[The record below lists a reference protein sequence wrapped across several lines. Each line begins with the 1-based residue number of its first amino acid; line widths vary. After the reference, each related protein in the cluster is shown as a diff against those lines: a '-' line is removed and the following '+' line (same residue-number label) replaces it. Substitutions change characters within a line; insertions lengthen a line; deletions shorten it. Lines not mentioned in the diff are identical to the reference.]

1 MELNEKVNF
10 LDTKFSLDNFKK
22 QKISILTNPT
32 TFTGFDRIGSGKDVV
47 LKEYYDTQD
56 FFFQDRGITININST
71 KGKKTSELV
80 VRWDTGRERIR
91 FLSNIPDTFT
101 KEIPNKASIHSYSEF
116 IAQSISELVPN
127 GLNVDIQQMSKSL
140 IKVFS
145 VRKNREYYK
154 YINISGLKLK
164 LSFSKTE
171 FFTNLNRKKENVL
184 MLEITTDD
192 TNKQMEYDVFTKK
205 LTFNNPTLIKLK
217 NSDMQ
222 LGRDYLFPK
231 KIENAENK

>member
-1 MELNEKVNF
+1 
-10 LDTKFSLDNFKK
+10 
-22 QKISILTNPT
+22 
-32 TFTGFDRIGSGKDVV
+32 
-47 LKEYYDTQD
+47 
-56 FFFQDRGITININST
+56 
-71 KGKKTSELV
+71 
-80 VRWDTGRERIR
+80 
-91 FLSNIPDTFT
+91 
-101 KEIPNKASIHSYSEF
+101 
-116 IAQSISELVPN
+116 
-127 GLNVDIQQMSKSL
+127 MSKSL

-154 YINISGLKLK
+154 YINITGLKLK